1 MRPGAATGQPPWSGS
16 LLPATLAL
24 VISLRPRI
32 QGALGLTCLAL
43 WVRAQAMLPRC

>member
-1 MRPGAATGQPPWSGS
+1 MRPGAAT
-16 LLPATLAL
+16 LVRLPTPTILVL

-32 QGALGLTCLAL
+32 QGALGVTCLAL